1 MADATG
7 VEAGAESGTG
17 AGRGLRADARAN
29 QDRVLDAAVLAFARD
44 GADASL
50 RAIAKDAGVGIATL
64 YRRFPTR
71 EHLLWA
77 IYRSEVERVCALVPG
92 LLERNPPEQA
102 LRAWMEAF
110 LDLLTA
116 KQGMADALKAALG
129 SDEHQRL
136 QTRALI
142 TGALGTLLA
151 AGVADGTVRP
161 DADPLDVMMAL
172 GGTAL
177 IAGEADQRGQAG
189 RLLDLLMA
197 GLRPHRAAGATAS
210 VEDEAGAEGEVGADD
225 ASRSAS

>member
-1 MADATG
+1 MAD
-7 VEAGAESGTG
+7 GTG
-17 AGRGLRADARAN
+17 AGPVPAEAGTGAATGRVLRADARAN
-29 QDRVLDAAVLAFARD
+29 QDRVLDAAVRAFARD

-77 IYRSEVERVCALVPG
+77 IYRSEVDRVCALVPI
-92 LLERNPPEQA
+92 LLAQHPPRQA

-110 LDLLTA
+110 LDLLVA

-129 SDEHQRL
+129 SDERQRL
-136 QTRALI
+136 ETRALI
-142 TGALGTLLA
+142 TTAIGTLLA
-151 AGVADGTVRP
+151 AGAADGTVRP
-161 DADPLDVMMAL
+161 DADPLDVMTAL

-177 IAGEADQRGQAG
+177 IAGGEGQREQAS

-197 GLRPHRAAGATAS
+197 GLRP
-210 VEDEAGAEGEVGADD
+210 AE
-225 ASRSAS
+225 